1 MTAKR
6 GAAAGLSGATM
17 EHYKVV
23 LDDDEALHLFTH
35 AVNLLATATV
45 PDNILE
51 CIRLARLTALQK
63 PGGGVCGIATGD
75 SFRRL
80 TSRALARHYASTFEE
95 ATRPYQFALQTRAG
109 TDCLAGFLRAATDRD
124 RQTTVVSLDGRSAYD
139 RLHLPRRIPY
149 QNPRSRTF
157 PPALRPRLLWP
168 PIHLLLMGRG
178 RHAPCH
184 PARGRLRTRRCA
196 CACFVC
202 FRAA

>member
-51 CIRLARLTALQK
+51 CLRLARLTALQK
-63 PGGGVCGIATGD
+63 PGGGVRGIAMGD

-139 RLHLPRRIPY
+139 SISRAAFLTKTHEVAPSLLPYARAFYGR
-149 QNPRSRTF
+149 
-157 PPALRPRLLWP
+157 
-168 PIHLLLMGRG
+168 RG